1 MTLSSKETL
10 KSLTNKTHTMIIGVS
25 GYAGSGKDTVGLMI
39 QRIDSGWVIKKWA
52 GKLKTIASILTGLPV
67 HLFEDGDAKN
77 TYLGS
82 EWSTVRPNPLNSI
95 TPFSDIEFVEIMSIR
110 ELLQK
115 LGTDAIRDGL
125 HPNAWVNALMSDY
138 RSEKFSGYIGD
149 TRQDKDASKWVI
161 TDTRFPNEA
170 KAIKDKGGF
179 VIRVDRPG
187 LEPINSHPSET
198 ALDKWDFDY
207 RIDNSGTIEDLNVK
221 VGVMIQT
228 LIK

>member
-1 MTLSSKETL
+1 
-10 KSLTNKTHTMIIGVS
+10 MIIGVN
-25 GYAGSGKDTVGLMI
+25 GYAQSGKDTVGELI
-39 QRIDSGWVIKKWA
+39 RQTDGSWVIKKWA

-82 EWSTVRPNPLNSI
+82 EWSTLSHNPLNTV
-95 TPFSDIEFVEIMSIR
+95 TPFQDIEFVEMMSIR
-110 ELLQK
+110 MFLQK

-125 HPNAWVNALMSDY
+125 HPNAWINALMSEY
-138 RSEKFSGYIGD
+138 RKDKFSGYVGD
-149 TRQDKDASKWVI
+149 TRHEIDSSKWII

-187 LEPINSHPSET
+187 VQPINHHLSEIS
-198 ALDKWDFDY
+198 LNGWDFDY
-207 RIDNSGTIEDLNVK
+207 RIENSGTIEDLSVK

>member
-1 MTLSSKETL
+1 
-10 KSLTNKTHTMIIGVS
+10 MIIGIN
-25 GYAGSGKDTVGLMI
+25 GYAQSGKDTIGELI
-39 QRIDSGWVIKKWA
+39 RQTDSSWVIKKWA

-67 HLFEDGDAKN
+67 HIFEDGEAKN

-82 EWSTVRPNPLNSI
+82 EWSTVQHNPLNSI
-95 TPFSDIEFVEIMSIR
+95 TPFENIDFVHMMSVR

-138 RSEKFSGYIGD
+138 KSQKFSGYIGD
-149 TRQDKDASKWVI
+149 TRQDMDASKWII

-170 KAIKDKGGF
+170 KAIKDRGGF

-207 RIDNSGTIEDLNVK
+207 RIDNSGTIEYLNVK

-228 LIK
+228 IIK

>member
-1 MTLSSKETL
+1 
-10 KSLTNKTHTMIIGVS
+10 MIIGIN
-25 GYAGSGKDTVGLMI
+25 GYAQSGKDTIGELI
-39 QRIDSGWVIKKWA
+39 RQTDSSWVIKKWA

-82 EWSTVRPNPLNSI
+82 EWSTSSNNPLNAI
-95 TPFSDIEFVEIMSIR
+95 TPFQDIEFVEMMSIR
-110 ELLQK
+110 MFLQK

-125 HPNAWVNALMSDY
+125 HPNAWVNALMSEY
-138 RSEKFSGYIGD
+138 KSEKFSGYIGD
-149 TRQDKDASKWVI
+149 TRQDIDASKWII
-161 TDTRFPNEA
+161 TDTRFHNEA
-170 KAIKDKGGF
+170 KAIKDKGGY

-187 LEPINSHPSET
+187 LGPVNSHPSET

-207 RIDNSGTIEDLNVK
+207 RIENSGTIEELSIK

>member
-1 MTLSSKETL
+1 
-10 KSLTNKTHTMIIGVS
+10 MIIGIN
-25 GYAGSGKDTVGLMI
+25 GYAQSGKDTIGELI
-39 QRIDSGWVIKKWA
+39 RQTDSSWVIKKWA

-82 EWSTVRPNPLNSI
+82 EWSTSSNNPLNAI
-95 TPFSDIEFVEIMSIR
+95 TPFQDIEFVEMMSIR
-110 ELLQK
+110 MFLQK

-125 HPNAWVNALMSDY
+125 HPNAWVNALMSEYKSD
-138 RSEKFSGYIGD
+138 KFSGYIGD
-149 TRQDKDASKWVI
+149 TRQDIDASKWII
-161 TDTRFPNEA
+161 TDTRFHNEA
-170 KAIKDKGGF
+170 KAIKDKGGY

-187 LEPINSHPSET
+187 LGPVNSHPSET

-207 RIDNSGTIEDLNVK
+207 RIENSGTIEELSIK

>member
-1 MTLSSKETL
+1 
-10 KSLTNKTHTMIIGVS
+10 MIIGIS
-25 GYAGSGKDTVGLMI
+25 GYAGSGKDTVGEIIRQM
-39 QRIDSGWVIKKWA
+39 DSSWVIKKWA

-67 HLFEDGDAKN
+67 HLFEDGEAKN

-82 EWSTVRPNPLNSI
+82 EWSTLRHNPLNSI
-95 TPFSDIEFVEIMSIR
+95 TPFENIDFVEMMSVR
-110 ELLQK
+110 ELLQR
-115 LGTDAIRDGL
+115 LGTDAIRNGL
-125 HPNAWVNALMSDY
+125 HPNAWVNALMCDY

-149 TRQDKDASKWVI
+149 TRQDKDASKWII

-170 KAIKDKGGF
+170 KAIKDRGGF

-221 VGVMIQT
+221 VGVMIKT

>member
-1 MTLSSKETL
+1 
-10 KSLTNKTHTMIIGVS
+10 MIIGIS
-25 GYAGSGKDTVGLMI
+25 GYAGSGKDSVGLAI
-39 QRIDSGWVIKKWA
+39 RNIDKSWTVKKWA
-52 GKLKTIASILTGLPV
+52 GKLKAIASILTGLPV
-67 HLFEDGDAKN
+67 HLFEDGEAKN

-82 EWSTVRPNPLNSI
+82 EWSTIQHNALNSI
-95 TPFSDIEFVEIMSIR
+95 TPFENIDFVHMMSIR

-138 RSEKFSGYIGD
+138 KSQKFSGYIGD
-149 TRQDKDASKWVI
+149 TRQDMDASKWII

-170 KAIKDKGGF
+170 KAIKDRGGF

-228 LIK
+228 III

>member
-1 MTLSSKETL
+1 
-10 KSLTNKTHTMIIGVS
+10 MIIGIN
-25 GYAGSGKDTVGLMI
+25 GYAQSGKDTVGEI
-39 QRIDSGWVIKKWA
+39 IRQTDSSWVIKKWA

-82 EWSTVRPNPLNSI
+82 EWSTLSHNPLNAV
-95 TPFSDIEFVEIMSIR
+95 TPFQDIEFVEMMSIR
-110 ELLQK
+110 MFLQK

-125 HPNAWVNALMSDY
+125 HPNAWVNALMSEY
-138 RSEKFSGYIGD
+138 KSEKFSGYIGD
-149 TRQDKDASKWVI
+149 TRQDIDASKWII
-161 TDTRFPNEA
+161 TDTRFHNEA
-170 KAIKDKGGF
+170 KAIKDKGGY

-187 LEPINSHPSET
+187 LGPVNSHPSET

-207 RIDNSGTIEDLNVK
+207 RIENSGTIEELSIK